1 MRSGSYARGRMEPPI
16 SCNFSCS
23 RLAAHWSAYWPEADP
38 DRLAADIQDRL
49 ARATS
54 EWELS
59 ELRELEGGVV
69 ALVCAA
75 TQAGRP
81 VVLKLNPRGHRDD
94 PQLSREG
101 DALAFWR
108 STGAAVELLAQRDGG
123 FTLLM
128 ARLDPG
134 DALDDSDVSSEDRLT
149 ELGRLAARLHSAGP
163 PTDHFM
169 HLRDFVPGWRSAVP
183 EIDALLAPS
192 DRDVLIHCD
201 LHGGNA
207 LREGPGWKAIDPKGL
222 RADRHADVWALLDP
236 VALERLPEDPAAA
249 AVTARR
255 WVDVYAEAA
264 GMDAEKAREWT
275 RLRAR
280 AEALDLGAQPEPDPD
295 EAAWVAALHRM
306 ADALRQPGRR
316 R

>member
-1 MRSGSYARGRMEPPI
+1 MRSGSYARARMERSI
-16 SCNFSCS
+16 SCNFPCS
-23 RLAAHWSAYWPEADP
+23 RLARHWRGYWPEADP
-38 DRLAADIQDRL
+38 DRLAADMQARL
-49 ARATS
+49 ERAIS
-54 EWELS
+54 KWELS
-59 ELRELEGGVV
+59 DLRELEGGVV

-94 PQLSREG
+94 SQLAGEG

-108 STGAAVELLAQRDGG
+108 PIGAAVELLGQCDGG

-128 ARLDPG
+128 KRLDPG
-134 DALDDSDVSSEDRLT
+134 DALDESDISPEHRLT

-163 PTDHFM
+163 PPRHFI
-169 HLRDFVPGWRSAVP
+169 HLRDFVPGWRRAVP

-192 DRDVLIHCD
+192 GGDVLIHCD

-207 LREGPGWKAIDPKGL
+207 LRNGTGWKAIDPKGL

-236 VALERLPEDPAAA
+236 IGLERLPRDAAAA

-255 WVDVYAEAA
+255 WVGVYAEAA
-264 GMDAEKAREWT
+264 GMDAEKVREWT

-280 AEALDLGAQPEPDPD
+280 AEALDLGAEPDDEPD

-306 ADALRQPGRR
+306 ADALG
-316 R
+316 